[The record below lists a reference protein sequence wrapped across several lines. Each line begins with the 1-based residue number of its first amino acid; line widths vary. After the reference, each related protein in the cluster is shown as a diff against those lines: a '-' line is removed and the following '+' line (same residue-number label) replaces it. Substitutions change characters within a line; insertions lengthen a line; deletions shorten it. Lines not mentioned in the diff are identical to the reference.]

1 MQGEYFIPIYNE
13 ERSPIQIDKW
23 IKELR
28 KNNKTTPQFTLQILE
43 QTNHIANLKPIIK
56 EIQKLPK
63 EEQLKYK
70 EFVLSAISHRIQSEQ
85 ITKALVQMALDGE
98 YIQEFMDTN
107 RYPKFYFPYSCK
119 VTNIRNFD
127 HENTNFSQYDTLI
140 SYNSKTNNTNLELA
154 RCTLPTYVSLPNLH
168 HLRLVDNNYDKL
180 KTINIENVERISFE
194 HQSTYR
200 LPEKLDLS
208 PCCRATFFECD
219 LTGVKSIITSP
230 KMILEIKGGG
240 NLPEQLYFKDLKSVA
255 IHSCFRTTKELYIE
269 NSQSVSL
276 NSSTRVPQKITIKNC
291 ESVRMDAIDFDIKEL
306 NLENIQYI
314 SLCEKKFKRGDSKE
328 NPPEILDLS
337 SCKEI
342 RFQNFPLSKIKEL
355 KFGKHHTVVALEY
368 ALSMPKVLDLRG
380 AKKVILNYAN
390 CYGLKEIKFA
400 KGSVV
405 HLTGAYNL
413 PKKLDISMCNCVDMF
428 DCDLTNVEEITFL
441 NEEQK
446 EVLISSNQTFNGKI
460 KYSTSTISPI
470 QNNDFTI

>member
-1 MQGEYFIPIYNE
+1 ME
-13 ERSPIQIDKW
+13 ERSDYGLRDG
-23 IKELR
+23 IKRL
-28 KNNKTTPQFTLQILE
+28 
-43 QTNHIANLKPIIK
+43 
-56 EIQKLPK
+56 
-63 EEQLKYK
+63 
-70 EFVLSAISHRIQSEQ
+70 
-85 ITKALVQMALDGE
+85 
-98 YIQEFMDTN
+98 
-107 RYPKFYFPYSCK
+107 
-119 VTNIRNFD
+119 
-127 HENTNFSQYDTLI
+127 YDTLI
-140 SYNSKTNNTNLELA
+140 SYNSQSNNNLELA

-276 NSSTRVPQKITIKNC
+276 NSSTRVPQKITIKNSK
-291 ESVRMDAIDFDIKEL
+291 SVRMDAIDFDIEEL

-314 SLCEKKFKRGDSKE
+314 SLGEKKFQRADSKK

-342 RFQNFPLSKIKEL
+342 RFQSFPLSKIKEL
-355 KFGKHHTVVALEY
+355 KFGKHHTVVDLEY
-368 ALSMPKVLDLRG
+368 AISMPKVLDLRG
-380 AKKVILNYAN
+380 AKKVMLNYAN
-390 CYGLKEIKFA
+390 CCGLKEIKFA

-446 EVLISSNQTFNGKI
+446 EALISSNQTFNGKI
-460 KYSTSTISPI
+460 KYSTSTISPT